1 MRLRLYV
8 ATNKITQAA
17 AILITFLKKAM
28 KKSAVYIYIT
38 LLFDVYI

>member
-17 AILITFLKKAM
+17 AILITFYKKAM
-28 KKSAVYIYIT
+28 QKFAVYIYMK
-38 LLFDVYI
+38 LPFDVYI